1 MNKYEVFLSDN
12 YNSDVPFMTDWDYEL
27 IGDKFRAEFDEY
39 FEQQQKLAGK
49 SARLFRG
56 EFVKKFMIL
65 KRINLVDDPANN
77 NLKSVF
83 ILRKG
88 EKKSIDERAKNSL
101 APRFEYK
108 TKATS
113 TGELKHVDGFMK
125 FTLTEGSE
133 KVEVKKGQDLQ
144 VEGNDIQYFQETPE
158 VIEEK
163 EQEKEVFVCEECG
176 REFDSAKALRMHGLS
191 HRKK

>member
-1 MNKYEVFLSDN
+1 MADN
-12 YNSDVPFMTDWDYEL
+12 YNSDIPFMTEWDYEL
-27 IGDKFRAEFDEY
+27 IGDKFREEFDEY
-39 FEQQQKLAGK
+39 FVQQQKLAGK
-49 SARLFRG
+49 TARLFKG

-65 KRINLVDDPANN
+65 KRVNLVDDPANN

-108 TKATS
+108 TKT
-113 TGELKHVDGFMK
+113 TNEGEVKHVDGFMK
-125 FTLTEGSE
+125 FTLTQGSE
-133 KVEVKKGQDLQ
+133 KVEIKIGQDLQ

-158 VIEEK
+158 EVIEEK
-163 EQEKEVFVCEECG
+163 VEEKEVFACEECAK
-176 REFDSAKALRMHGLS
+176 EFDSAKALRMHGLS